1 MQVSIIIAFLMS
13 VLSAEQVTENGS
25 VPNEWLGQW
34 TGGFSQGWGSLCLVS
49 GTILFYWS
57 LTRVTVKIL
66 LARMNRL
73 GFRDYRTRRLQVR
86 VEFLLQVL
94 ILVLFAGQLTVG
106 GWAGFICLEMG
117 LGNVAVLWEAGM
129 ILPFIALLAIKWD
142 GFYAVNHFMRGSV
155 ISEQL
160 AEGHSARPIWSKKQ
174 YMVFQLRHGLLIL
187 LVPLLLIFG
196 LRDVTQWTVDRWF
209 AQTAGN
215 TWIIEGVFTGV
226 VVIVFILSPLLLR
239 FIWATRSLPAGPLR
253 QRLESF
259 CRDLKM
265 GYRDILLWDT
275 YSVVA
280 NAAVMGVIRPVRY
293 LLLSDALIENMRD
306 EEIEAVF
313 GHEAG
318 HVKHHHILFLVL
330 GIVGFGM
337 VGMALLQLVEGV
349 WSNMG
354 AQAAPWSWLVYG
366 SGPIMIVMLMILFGW
381 ISRRF
386 EAQADVH
393 AALTVGQLDT
403 ASNRQDNFQSTKG
416 LSPHGAQVMG
426 SALRRIA
433 VLNGIS
439 AVGRSWRH
447 GSISGRIAFLEGL
460 AREDGL
466 LNRFSRKVLVI
477 KAAIV
482 LSVILGA
489 AGCWLLNN

>member
-1 MQVSIIIAFLMS
+1 VF
-13 VLSAEQVTENGS
+13 
-25 VPNEWLGQW
+25 
-34 TGGFSQGWGSLCLVS
+34 

-73 GFRDYRTRRLQVR
+73 GFRDHRTRRLQVR
-86 VEFLLQVL
+86 VEFLLQIL

-106 GWAGFICLEMG
+106 GWAGFICLGLG
-117 LGNVAVLWEAGM
+117 LGNAAVLWEVGL
-129 ILPFIALLAIKWD
+129 ILPFIALVMIKWD

-160 AEGHSARPIWSKKQ
+160 AEGHAARPIWSKRQ
-174 YMVFQLRHGLLIL
+174 YMVFQLRHALLLL

-196 LRDVTQWTVDRWF
+196 LRDLTQWVVDLWF
-209 AQTAGN
+209 AETTGN
-215 TWIIEGVFTGV
+215 MWIIDGVFSGV
-226 VVIVFILSPLLLR
+226 VVIVFILSPLMLR
-239 FIWATRSLPAGPLR
+239 YIWATRSLPAGPLR
-253 QRLESF
+253 DRLESF

-275 YSVVA
+275 YSAVA
-280 NAAVMGVIRPVRY
+280 NAAVMGVVRPVRY
-293 LLLSDALIENMRD
+293 LILSDALVENMRD

-330 GIVGFGM
+330 SIVGFGM
-337 VGMALLQLVEGV
+337 MGMAGLQLTEGA
-349 WSNMG
+349 WSDTQGPG
-354 AQAAPWSWLVYG
+354 AVRSWMLYS
-366 SGPIMIVMLMILFGW
+366 SGPIMIVMLMLLFGW

-393 AALTVGQLDT
+393 AALTVGQFDT
-403 ASNRQDNFQSTKG
+403 ASNRQDDLQSPKA
-416 LSPHGAQVMG
+416 LRPYGAEVMG
-426 SALRRIA
+426 AALRRIA

-439 AVGRSWRH
+439 AQGRSWRH
-447 GSISGRIAFLEGL
+447 GSISGRIAFLERL
-460 AREDGL
+460 AQENGL
-466 LNRFSRKVLVI
+466 LNRFSRKVLLI

-482 LSVILGA
+482 LSLILGGT
-489 AGCWLLNN
+489 GCWMLNN